1 MDKMKLKKYFIEYNL
16 LDLFKN
22 RSWQKKKFI
31 NDSKSYQSEKSEK
44 NL

>member
-1 MDKMKLKKYFIEYNL
+1 MKLNKYFIENNL
-16 LDLFKN
+16 VDLY
-22 RSWQKKKFI
+22 KKQGLVKKII